1 MSTYICF
8 KCNHQWFKRG
18 DIPPRRCPN
27 HSCRTLKWGRPLDV
41 EKKSAEAS
49 PVDEKKQAFEELKA
63 LMAAVPAKRPVVAY
77 QPPPVIVDQP
87 DYYSEPTVS
96 YD

>member
-41 EKKSAEAS
+41 EKKSAAS
-49 PVDEKKQAFEELKA
+49 PLVDKKQAFEELKA
-63 LMAAVPAKRPVVAY
+63 MMAAVPVKRPVVTY
-77 QPPPVIVDQP
+77 QPPPKIEDQP
-87 DYYSEPTVS
+87 DYYSEPTVN

>member
-18 DIPPRRCPN
+18 DIPPKRCPN

-41 EKKSAEAS
+41 EKKSAVPSELI
-49 PVDEKKQAFEELKA
+49 EKKQVFEELKA
-63 LMAAVPAKRPVVAY
+63 LIGSAPTRRPVAGY
-77 QPPPVIVDQP
+77 QLPPKEDQP
-87 DYYSEPTVS
+87 DIYSEPTVN